1 MLVRMTVPCCD
12 FTDVRYPGGVEGG
25 GYIARG
31 ATGRWCIVMFAGPEQ
46 VAKHVADGGVV
57 FNCYYDGDNC
67 RFNLA
72 KIVATEEAAMRWVK
86 ETKRDEYNWREY
98 VEYKVE
104 GIK

>member
-1 MLVRMTVPCCD
+1 MKVYAC
-12 FTDVRYPGGVEGG
+12 
-25 GYIARG
+25 
-31 ATGRWCIVMFAGPEQ
+31 
-46 VAKHVADGGVV
+46 

-86 ETKRDEYNWREY
+86 ETKRYEYNWREY